1 MGSRKLLIITTALT
15 FLLSTLSPANANNPP
30 RKILSGWL
38 PDYSLAR
45 NLPTV
50 EGNLDLIRDIS
61 PFWYG
66 LTGGSSIKDKYAL
79 GKYTTPKEQV
89 IARLKANGILLLPT
103 ITDDNKKFV
112 LANLLA
118 NPTSR
123 SNIVQTIK
131 SLVLKYNYD
140 GIDLDFETFYTQDGR
155 SSWAALKPNWIAF
168 IKELSTALH
177 DQGKLLS
184 VTTPPDFAPETKR
197 AGNWIY
203 SWAEIGPL
211 IDRLRIMAYDFS
223 TTSPGPIGPLPWTE
237 DGVKYA
243 ITQMP
248 ASKVFLGIPGY
259 GRDWIT
265 KVEGVC
271 PKDFTSSV
279 VVGAKAA
286 VVMREAPNLAASNNA
301 LPTYNNTHAESTFTY
316 KKTYVDP
323 TNSASFCTAS
333 RTVWYPD
340 ERSYAARTNL
350 VGKYRL
356 GGIAVWTFGMENT
369 AAITAVRDIAKSIA
383 PDQVIGTISTDLEE
397 IGYGSTFNLTG
408 TFKLPDKTP
417 VPALNV
423 RFEIKNSSD
432 NNWRTLSAG
441 VTDLAGVIAVPVI
454 LGQKSQI
461 RLVSEGSWE
470 RTEGKTIEKVI
481 SVVPNVSLS
490 LPASIKVA
498 TSYTVYGQVLPKV
511 AGIKLV
517 VKQNMKPLGE
527 FITDASG
534 GFSFEIKAAT
544 TGLATYQ
551 VVISAGEK
559 NTAAI
564 SDEITILVR

>member
-66 LTGGSSIKDKYAL
+66 LTGESSIKDKYAL

-103 ITDDNKKFV
+103 ITDDNNKLV

-131 SLVLKYNYD
+131 ALVLKYNYD

-301 LPTYNNTHAESTFTY
+301 LPTYNTTNAESTFTY

>member
-66 LTGGSSIKDKYAL
+66 LTGESTIKDKYAL

-89 IARLKANGILLLPT
+89 IARLKANGVLLLPT

-301 LPTYNNTHAESTFTY
+301 LPTYNTTNAESTFTY

-383 PDQVIGTISTDLEE
+383 PDQVIGTLSTDLEE

-517 VKQNMKPLGE
+517 VKQNTKSLGE

>member
-15 FLLSTLSPANANNPP
+15 FLLSTLSPANADNPP

-66 LTGGSSIKDKYAL
+66 LTGESSIKDKYAL

-103 ITDDNKKFV
+103 ITDDNNKLV

-131 SLVLKYNYD
+131 ALVLKYNYD

-155 SSWAALKPNWIAF
+155 SSWATLKPNWIAF

-177 DQGKLLS
+177 EQGKLLS

-223 TTSPGPIGPLPWTE
+223 TTLPGPIGPLPWTE

-286 VVMREAPNLAASNNA
+286 VVMREAPNLAASNNV
-301 LPTYNNTHAESTFTY
+301 LPTYNTTNAESTFTY

-383 PDQVIGTISTDLEE
+383 PDQVIGTLSTDLEE

-417 VPALNV
+417 VPALNI

-432 NNWRTLSAG
+432 TNWRTLSAG

-511 AGIKLV
+511 SGIKLV

>member
-66 LTGGSSIKDKYAL
+66 LTGESSIKDKYAL

-89 IARLKANGILLLPT
+89 IARLKANGVLLLPT
-103 ITDDNKKFV
+103 ITDDNNKLV

-131 SLVLKYNYD
+131 ALVLKYNYD

-223 TTSPGPIGPLPWTE
+223 TTLPGPIGPLPWTE

-301 LPTYNNTHAESTFTY
+301 LPTYNTTNAESTFTY

-383 PDQVIGTISTDLEE
+383 PDQVIGTLSTDLEE

-417 VPALNV
+417 VPALNI

-432 NNWRTLSAG
+432 TNWRTLSAG

-551 VVISAGEK
+551 VVISAGDK

>member
-66 LTGGSSIKDKYAL
+66 LTGESSIKDKYAL

-89 IARLKANGILLLPT
+89 IARLKANGVLLLPT

-223 TTSPGPIGPLPWTE
+223 TTLPGPIGPLPWTE

-286 VVMREAPNLAASNNA
+286 VVMREAPNLAASNNV
-301 LPTYNNTHAESTFTY
+301 LPTYNTTNAESTFTY

-383 PDQVIGTISTDLEE
+383 PDQVIGTLSTDLEE

-417 VPALNV
+417 VPALNI

-432 NNWRTLSAG
+432 TNWRTLSAG

>member
-66 LTGGSSIKDKYAL
+66 LTGESSIKDKYAL

-89 IARLKANGILLLPT
+89 IARLKANGVLLLPT
-103 ITDDNKKFV
+103 ITDDNKKFA

-301 LPTYNNTHAESTFTY
+301 LPTYNTTNAESTFTY

-383 PDQVIGTISTDLEE
+383 PDQVIGTLSTDLEE

-441 VTDLAGVIAVPVI
+441 VTDLAGVIAFPVI

-470 RTEGKTIEKVI
+470 RTEGKTIDKVI

-551 VVISAGEK
+551 VVIPAGEK
-559 NTAAI
+559 NIAAI

>member
-1 MGSRKLLIITTALT
+1 MRSRKLLIVATSFTL
-15 FLLSTLSPANANNPP
+15 LLSSITFANADNPP

-38 PDYSLAR
+38 PDYSLSR
-45 NLPTV
+45 NLPSI

-66 LTGGSSIKDKYAL
+66 LTGETSIKDKYAI
-79 GKYTTPKEQV
+79 GKYTTSIEQV
-89 IARLKANGILLLPT
+89 ISRLKANGLLLLPT
-103 ITDDNKKFV
+103 ITDDNPKLV

-118 NPTSR
+118 NPNSR
-123 SNIVQTIK
+123 TNIVQTIK
-131 SLVLKYNYD
+131 ALVLKYNYD

-155 SSWAALKPNWIAF
+155 SSWVTLKPNWIAF

-197 AGNWIY
+197 AGNSVY

-223 TTSPGPIGPLPWTE
+223 TTSPGPIGPLPWSE
-237 DGVKYA
+237 DAVKYA
-243 ITQMP
+243 VTQMP

-265 KVEGVC
+265 KVDGVC
-271 PKDFTSSV
+271 PKDFASSV

-286 VVMREAPNLAASNNA
+286 VVMREALALATSNNA
-301 LPTYNNTHAESTFTY
+301 TPTYSDLNAEATFTY

-340 ERSYAARTNL
+340 ERSYTARTNL

-356 GGIAVWTFGMENT
+356 GGIAVWTFGMENA
-369 AAITAVRDIAKSIA
+369 AAIATIRDIAKSIA
-383 PDQVIGTISTDLEE
+383 PDQVLGTITTDLEQ
-397 IGYGSTFNLTG
+397 IGYGSAFNLTG

-417 VPALNV
+417 ISSLNV
-423 RFEIKNSSD
+423 RFEIKNSTD
-432 NNWRTLSAG
+432 NTWRTLAAG
-441 VTDLAGVIAVPVI
+441 TTDATGVIAVPVI
-454 LGQKSQI
+454 IAQKSQV

-470 RTEGKTIEKVI
+470 RLEGKTGEKII
-481 SVVPNVSLS
+481 SVVPSVSLS
-490 LPASIKVA
+490 LPASVKAAA
-498 TSYTVYGQVLPKV
+498 TYAVTGQVLPKV
-511 AGIKLV
+511 AGIKLT
-517 VKQNMKPLGE
+517 VKQNGKSLGD
-527 FITDASG
+527 FITDTSG
-534 GFSFEIKAAT
+534 GFTFNIAPAA
-544 TGLATYQ
+544 TGLASYQ
-551 VVISAGEK
+551 VVIAAGDK
-559 NTAAI
+559 NTAGV

>member
-15 FLLSTLSPANANNPP
+15 FLLSTLSPANADNPP

-66 LTGGSSIKDKYAL
+66 LTGESSIKDKYAL

-103 ITDDNKKFV
+103 ITDDNNKLV

-131 SLVLKYNYD
+131 ALVLKYNYD

-301 LPTYNNTHAESTFTY
+301 LPTYNTTNAESTFTY

-383 PDQVIGTISTDLEE
+383 PDQVIGTLSTDLEE

-517 VKQNMKPLGE
+517 VKQNTKSLGE

>member
-15 FLLSTLSPANANNPP
+15 FLLSTLSPADANNPP

-66 LTGGSSIKDKYAL
+66 LTGDSSIKDKYAL

-89 IARLKANGILLLPT
+89 IARLKANGVLLLPT

-131 SLVLKYNYD
+131 ALVLKYNYD
-140 GIDLDFETFYTQDGR
+140 GIDLDFETFYTQNGR

-203 SWAEIGPL
+203 SWAEIGSL

-286 VVMREAPNLAASNNA
+286 VVMREALNLAASNNA
-301 LPTYNNTHAESTFTY
+301 LPTYNSTNAESTFTY

-369 AAITAVRDIAKSIA
+369 AAITAIRDIAKSIA
-383 PDQVIGTISTDLEE
+383 PDQVIGTLSTDLEE

-470 RTEGKTIEKVI
+470 RTEGKTLEKVI

-498 TSYTVYGQVLPKV
+498 TSYTVFGQVLPKV

-517 VKQNMKPLGE
+517 VKQNTKSLGE
-527 FITDASG
+527 FTTDASG

-551 VVISAGEK
+551 VVIPAGEK

>member
-15 FLLSTLSPANANNPP
+15 FLLSTLSPANADNPP

-66 LTGGSSIKDKYAL
+66 LTGENSIKDKYAL

-103 ITDDNKKFV
+103 ITDDNNKLV

-131 SLVLKYNYD
+131 ALVLKYNYD

-177 DQGKLLS
+177 EQGKLLS

-223 TTSPGPIGPLPWTE
+223 TTLPGPIGPLPWTE

-286 VVMREAPNLAASNNA
+286 VVMREAPNLAASNNV
-301 LPTYNNTHAESTFTY
+301 LPTYNTTNAESTFTY
-316 KKTYVDP
+316 KKTYLDP

-383 PDQVIGTISTDLEE
+383 PDQVIGTLSTDLEE

-417 VPALNV
+417 VPALNI

-432 NNWRTLSAG
+432 TNWRTLSAG

-511 AGIKLV
+511 SGIKLV
-517 VKQNMKPLGE
+517 VKQNTKSLGE

-551 VVISAGEK
+551 VVISAGDK

>member
-1 MGSRKLLIITTALT
+1 MGSRKFLIITTALS
-15 FLLSTLSPANANNPP
+15 FMLSTLAPANADNPP

-66 LTGGSSIKDKYAL
+66 LTGENSIKDKYAL

-118 NPTSR
+118 NPASR

-131 SLVLKYNYD
+131 ALVLKYNYD

-168 IKELSTALH
+168 IRELSTALH

-271 PKDFTSSV
+271 PKDFSSSV

-286 VVMREAPNLAASNNA
+286 VVMREASNLAASNNA
-301 LPTYNNTHAESTFTY
+301 IPTYNSTHAESTFTY
-316 KKTYVDP
+316 KKSYVDP

-383 PDQVIGTISTDLEE
+383 PDQVIGTIATDLEE

-417 VPALNV
+417 VSALNV
-423 RFEIKNSSD
+423 RFEIKNSGDS
-432 NNWRTLSAG
+432 NWRTLSAG
-441 VTDLAGVIAVPVI
+441 VTDAAGVIAVPVI

-534 GFSFEIKAAT
+534 GFTFETKAAS

>member
-15 FLLSTLSPANANNPP
+15 FLLSTLSPANADNPP

-66 LTGGSSIKDKYAL
+66 LTGDSSIKDKYAL

-89 IARLKANGILLLPT
+89 IARLKANGVLLLPT

-131 SLVLKYNYD
+131 ALVLKYNYD
-140 GIDLDFETFYTQDGR
+140 GIDLDFETFYTQNGR

-203 SWAEIGPL
+203 SWAEIGSL

-286 VVMREAPNLAASNNA
+286 VVMREALNLAASNNA
-301 LPTYNNTHAESTFTY
+301 LPTYNSTNAESTFTY

-369 AAITAVRDIAKSIA
+369 AAITAIRDIAKSIA
-383 PDQVIGTISTDLEE
+383 PDQVIGTLSTDLEE

-470 RTEGKTIEKVI
+470 RTEGKTLEKVI

-498 TSYTVYGQVLPKV
+498 TSYTVFGQVLPKV

-517 VKQNMKPLGE
+517 VKQNTKSLGE
-527 FITDASG
+527 FTTDASG

-551 VVISAGEK
+551 VVIPAGEK

>member
-1 MGSRKLLIITTALT
+1 MRSRKLLIVATSFTL
-15 FLLSTLSPANANNPP
+15 LLSSITFANADNPP

-66 LTGGSSIKDKYAL
+66 LTGETTIKDKYAI
-79 GKYTTPKEQV
+79 GKYTTPIEQV
-89 IARLKANGILLLPT
+89 IARLKANGLLLLPT
-103 ITDDNKKFV
+103 ITDDNPKLV

-118 NPTSR
+118 NPNSR
-123 SNIVQTIK
+123 TNIVQTIK
-131 SLVLKYNYD
+131 ALVIKYNYD
-140 GIDLDFETFYTQDGR
+140 GIDLDFETFYTQDDR
-155 SSWAALKPNWIAF
+155 SSWTTLKPNWIAF

-197 AGNWIY
+197 AGNSVY

-223 TTSPGPIGPLPWTE
+223 TTSPGPIGPLPWSE
-237 DGVKYA
+237 DAVKYA
-243 ITQMP
+243 VTQMP

-265 KVEGVC
+265 KVDGVC
-271 PKDFTSSV
+271 PKDFASSV

-286 VVMREAPNLAASNNA
+286 VVMREALALATSNNA
-301 LPTYNNTHAESTFTY
+301 TPTYSDLNAEATFTY

-340 ERSYAARTNL
+340 ERSYTARTNL

-356 GGIAVWTFGMENT
+356 GGIAVWTFGMENA
-369 AAITAVRDIAKSIA
+369 AAIATIRDIAKSIA
-383 PDQVIGTISTDLEE
+383 PDQVIGTIATDLEQ
-397 IGYGSTFNLTG
+397 IGYGSAFNLTG
-408 TFKLPDKTP
+408 TFKLPDKSP
-417 VPALNV
+417 IPSLNV
-423 RFEIKNSSD
+423 RFEIKNSTD
-432 NNWRTLSAG
+432 NTWRTLAAG
-441 VTDLAGVIAVPVI
+441 TTDATGVIAVPVI
-454 LGQKSQI
+454 IAQKSQV

-470 RTEGKTIEKVI
+470 RLEGKTGEKII
-481 SVVPNVSLS
+481 SVVPSVSLS
-490 LPASIKVA
+490 LPASVKA
-498 TSYTVYGQVLPKV
+498 TATYAVTGQVLPKV
-511 AGIKLV
+511 AGIKLT
-517 VKQNMKPLGE
+517 VKQNGKSLGD
-527 FITDASG
+527 FITDTSG
-534 GFSFEIKAAT
+534 GFTFNIAPTA
-544 TGLATYQ
+544 TGLASYQ
-551 VVISAGEK
+551 VVIAAGEK
-559 NTAAI
+559 NTAGV

>member
-1 MGSRKLLIITTALT
+1 MGSRKLSVIATALT
-15 FLLSTLSPANANNPP
+15 FLISSTTASLADNPP
-30 RKILSGWL
+30 RRILSGWL

-66 LTGGSSIKDKYAL
+66 LTGETSIKDKYAL
-79 GKYTTPKEQV
+79 GKYTTPIEQV
-89 IARLKANGILLLPT
+89 ISRLKANNLILLPT
-103 ITDDNKKFV
+103 ITDDNPKLV

-118 NPTSR
+118 NPSSR
-123 SNIVQTIK
+123 TNIVQTIK
-131 SLVLKYNYD
+131 ALVLKYNYD

-155 SSWAALKPNWIAF
+155 SSWATLKPNWIAF

-197 AGNWIY
+197 AGNSVF

-223 TTSPGPIGPLPWTE
+223 TTAPGPIGPLPWSE
-237 DGVKYA
+237 DAVKYA
-243 ITQMP
+243 VTQMP

-271 PKDFTSSV
+271 PKDFASSV

-286 VVMREAPNLAASNNA
+286 VVMREALTLASSNNA
-301 LPTYNNTHAESTFTY
+301 TPTYNSTHAESTFTY

-323 TNSASFCTAS
+323 TNSASFCIAS

-340 ERSYAARTNL
+340 ERSYTARTNL

-369 AAITAVRDIAKSIA
+369 AAIATIRDIAKSIA
-383 PDQVIGTISTDLEE
+383 PDQVIGSIATDLEQ
-397 IGYGSTFNLTG
+397 IAYGSTFNLTG

-417 VPALNV
+417 ISSLNV
-423 RFEIKNSSD
+423 RFEIKNSAD
-432 NNWRTLSAG
+432 NTWRTLAAG
-441 VTDLAGVIAVPVI
+441 VTDASGVIAVPVI
-454 LGQKSQI
+454 IAQKSQI

-470 RTEGKTIEKVI
+470 RLEGKTDEKVI
-481 SVVPNVSLS
+481 SVVPSVSLS
-490 LPASIKVA
+490 LPASVKAAA
-498 TSYTVYGQVLPKV
+498 TYSVTGQVLPKV
-511 AGIKLV
+511 AGIKV
-517 VKQNMKPLGE
+517 AVKQNGKSLGE
-527 FITDASG
+527 FITEASG
-534 GFSFEIKAAT
+534 SFTFSIAPSA

-551 VVISAGEK
+551 VIIAAGEK
-559 NTAAI
+559 NTAGI
-564 SDEITILVR
+564 SDEITVLVR

>member
-66 LTGGSSIKDKYAL
+66 LTGESSIKDKYAL

-89 IARLKANGILLLPT
+89 IARLKANGVLLLPT

-131 SLVLKYNYD
+131 ALVLKYNYD

-223 TTSPGPIGPLPWTE
+223 TTLPGPIGPLPWTE

-286 VVMREAPNLAASNNA
+286 VVMREAPNLAASNNV
-301 LPTYNNTHAESTFTY
+301 LPTYNTTNAESTFTY

-383 PDQVIGTISTDLEE
+383 PDQVIGTLSTDLEE

-417 VPALNV
+417 VSALNV

>member
-1 MGSRKLLIITTALT
+1 MRSHKLLIAATSFTL
-15 FLLSTLSPANANNPP
+15 LLSSITSANADNPP

-38 PDYSLAR
+38 PDYSLSR
-45 NLPTV
+45 NLPSI

-66 LTGGSSIKDKYAL
+66 LTGETSIKDKYAI
-79 GKYTTPKEQV
+79 GKYTTPIEQV
-89 IARLKANGILLLPT
+89 IARLKTNGLLLLPT
-103 ITDDNKKFV
+103 ITDDNPKLV

-118 NPTSR
+118 NPNSR
-123 SNIVQTIK
+123 TNIVQTIK
-131 SLVLKYNYD
+131 ALVLKYNYD

-155 SSWAALKPNWIAF
+155 SSWVTLKPNWIAF

-197 AGNWIY
+197 AGNSVY

-223 TTSPGPIGPLPWTE
+223 TTLPGPIGPLPWSE
-237 DGVKYA
+237 DAVKYA
-243 ITQMP
+243 VTQMP

-265 KVEGVC
+265 KVDGVC
-271 PKDFTSSV
+271 PKDFASSV

-286 VVMREAPNLAASNNA
+286 VVMREALALATSNNA
-301 LPTYNNTHAESTFTY
+301 TPTYSDLNAEATFTY

-340 ERSYAARTNL
+340 ERSYTARTNL

-356 GGIAVWTFGMENT
+356 GGIAVWTFGMENA
-369 AAITAVRDIAKSIA
+369 AAIATIRDIAKSIA
-383 PDQVIGTISTDLEE
+383 PDQVLGTITTDLEQ
-397 IGYGSTFNLTG
+397 IGYGSAFNLTG

-417 VPALNV
+417 ISSLNV
-423 RFEIKNSSD
+423 RFEIKNSTD
-432 NNWRTLSAG
+432 NTWRTLAAG
-441 VTDLAGVIAVPVI
+441 TTDATGVIAVPVI
-454 LGQKSQI
+454 IAQKSQV

-470 RTEGKTIEKVI
+470 RLEGKTGEKII
-481 SVVPNVSLS
+481 SVVPSVSLA
-490 LPASIKVA
+490 LPASVKAAA
-498 TSYTVYGQVLPKV
+498 TYAVTGQVLPKV
-511 AGIKLV
+511 GGIKLT
-517 VKQNMKPLGE
+517 VKQNGKSLGD
-527 FITDASG
+527 FITDTTG
-534 GFSFEIKAAT
+534 SFTFNIAPAA

-551 VVISAGEK
+551 VLIAAGEK
-559 NTAAI
+559 NTAGI
-564 SDEITILVR
+564 SDEITVLVR

>member
-15 FLLSTLSPANANNPP
+15 FLLSTLSPANADNPP

-66 LTGGSSIKDKYAL
+66 LTGDSSIKDKYAL

-89 IARLKANGILLLPT
+89 IARLKANGVLLLPT

-131 SLVLKYNYD
+131 ALVLKYNYD

-286 VVMREAPNLAASNNA
+286 VVMREALNLAASNNA
-301 LPTYNNTHAESTFTY
+301 LPTYNSTNAESTFTY

-369 AAITAVRDIAKSIA
+369 AAINAVRDIAKSIA

-417 VPALNV
+417 VSALNV

-470 RTEGKTIEKVI
+470 RTEGKTVEKVI

-498 TSYTVYGQVLPKV
+498 TGYTVFGQVLPKV

-517 VKQNMKPLGE
+517 VKQNTKPLGE
-527 FITDASG
+527 FITDANG
-534 GFSFEIKAAT
+534 GFSFEIKAAA

-551 VVISAGEK
+551 VVIPAGEK
-559 NTAAI
+559 NTSAI

>member
-1 MGSRKLLIITTALT
+1 MGSRKLSVIATALT
-15 FLLSTLSPANANNPP
+15 FLISSTTASLADNPP
-30 RKILSGWL
+30 RRILSGWL

-66 LTGGSSIKDKYAL
+66 LTGETSIKDKYAL
-79 GKYTTPKEQV
+79 GKYTTPIEQV
-89 IARLKANGILLLPT
+89 ISRLKANNLILLPT
-103 ITDDNKKFV
+103 ITDDNPKLV

-118 NPTSR
+118 NPSSR
-123 SNIVQTIK
+123 TNIVQTIK
-131 SLVLKYNYD
+131 ALVLKYNYD

-155 SSWAALKPNWIAF
+155 SSWATLKPNWIAF

-197 AGNWIY
+197 AGNSVF

-223 TTSPGPIGPLPWTE
+223 TTAPGPIGPLPWSE
-237 DGVKYA
+237 DAVKYA
-243 ITQMP
+243 VTQMP

-271 PKDFTSSV
+271 PKDFASSV

-286 VVMREAPNLAASNNA
+286 VVMREALTLASSNNA
-301 LPTYNNTHAESTFTY
+301 TPTYNSTHAESTFTY

-340 ERSYAARTNL
+340 ERSYTARTNL

-356 GGIAVWTFGMENT
+356 GGVAVWTFGMENT
-369 AAITAVRDIAKSIA
+369 AAIATIRDIAKSIA
-383 PDQVIGTISTDLEE
+383 PDQVIGSIATDLEQ
-397 IGYGSTFNLTG
+397 IAYGSTFNLTG

-417 VPALNV
+417 ISSLNV
-423 RFEIKNSSD
+423 RFEIKNSAD
-432 NNWRTLSAG
+432 NTWRTLAAG
-441 VTDLAGVIAVPVI
+441 VTDASGVIAVPVI
-454 LGQKSQI
+454 IAQKSQI

-470 RTEGKTIEKVI
+470 RLEGKTDEKII
-481 SVVPNVSLS
+481 SVVPSVSLS
-490 LPASIKVA
+490 LPASVKAAA
-498 TSYTVYGQVLPKV
+498 TYSVTGQVLPKV
-511 AGIKLV
+511 AGIKV
-517 VKQNMKPLGE
+517 TVKQNGKSVGE
-527 FITDASG
+527 FITEASG
-534 GFSFEIKAAT
+534 SFTFNIAPSA

-551 VVISAGEK
+551 VIIAAGEK
-559 NTAAI
+559 NTAGI
-564 SDEITILVR
+564 SDEITVLVR

>member
-1 MGSRKLLIITTALT
+1 MGSRKLLILAISFTL
-15 FLLSTLSPANANNPP
+15 LLSSLAPVKADNPP

-45 NLPTV
+45 NLPSV

-66 LTGGSSIKDKYAL
+66 LTGATTIKDKYAI
-79 GKYTTPKEQV
+79 GRYTTPVEQV
-89 IARLKANGILLLPT
+89 IARLKANGLLLLPT
-103 ITDDNKKFV
+103 ITDDNPKLV
-112 LANLLA
+112 LASLLA
-118 NPTSR
+118 NPNSR
-123 SNIVQTIK
+123 SDIIQTIK
-131 SLVLKYNYD
+131 NLVLKYNYD

-155 SSWAALKPNWIAF
+155 SSWTTLKPNWIAF
-168 IKELSTALH
+168 VKELSAALH

-184 VTTPPDFAPETKR
+184 ITTPPDFAPETKR
-197 AGNWIY
+197 AGNSVY
-203 SWAEIGPL
+203 SWSEIGPV

-237 DGVKYA
+237 DAVKYA
-243 ITQMP
+243 VTQMP

-271 PKDFTSSV
+271 PKDFASSV

-286 VVMREAPNLAASNNA
+286 VVMREALTLASSNNA
-301 LPTYNNTHAESTFTY
+301 TPTYNSTHAESTFTY

-340 ERSYAARTNL
+340 ERSYTARTNL

-356 GGIAVWTFGMENT
+356 GGIAVWTFGMENA
-369 AAITAVRDIAKSIA
+369 AAIATIRDIAKSIA
-383 PDQVIGTISTDLEE
+383 PDQVLGTIATDLDQ

-417 VPALNV
+417 VSSLNV

-432 NNWRTLSAG
+432 NTWRTLVAG
-441 VTDLAGVIAVPVI
+441 TTDASGVIAVPVI
-454 LGQKSQI
+454 IAQKSQI

-470 RTEGKTIEKVI
+470 RSEGKTAEKII
-481 SVVPNVSLS
+481 SVVPSVALS
-490 LPASIKVA
+490 LPASVKAAA
-498 TSYTVYGQVLPKV
+498 TYPVSGQVLPKV
-511 AGIKLV
+511 AGVKV
-517 VKQNMKPLGE
+517 TVKQNGKSLGD
-527 FITDASG
+527 FITDSTGRFTFNIAP
-534 GFSFEIKAAT
+534 IA
-544 TGLATYQ
+544 TGLASYQ
-551 VVISAGEK
+551 VEIAAGEK
-559 NTAAI
+559 NTAGV
-564 SDEITILVR
+564 SDEITVLVR

>member
-1 MGSRKLLIITTALT
+1 MGSRKLSVIVTVLT
-15 FLLSTLSPANANNPP
+15 FLISSTTASLADNPP
-30 RKILSGWL
+30 RRILSGWL

-66 LTGGSSIKDKYAL
+66 LTGETSIKDKYAL
-79 GKYTTPKEQV
+79 GKYTTPIEQV
-89 IARLKANGILLLPT
+89 ISRLKANNLILLPT
-103 ITDDNKKFV
+103 ITDDNPKLV

-118 NPTSR
+118 NPSSR
-123 SNIVQTIK
+123 TNIVQTIK
-131 SLVLKYNYD
+131 ALVLKYNYD

-155 SSWAALKPNWIAF
+155 SSWVTLKPNWIAF

-197 AGNWIY
+197 AGNSVF

-223 TTSPGPIGPLPWTE
+223 TTSAGPIGPLPWSE
-237 DGVKYA
+237 DAVKYA
-243 ITQMP
+243 VTQMP

-271 PKDFTSSV
+271 PKDFASSV

-286 VVMREAPNLAASNNA
+286 VVMREALTLASSNNA
-301 LPTYNNTHAESTFTY
+301 TPTYNSTHAESTFTY

-340 ERSYAARTNL
+340 ERSYTARTNL

-356 GGIAVWTFGMENT
+356 GGVAVWTFGMENT
-369 AAITAVRDIAKSIA
+369 AAIATIRDIAKSIA
-383 PDQVIGTISTDLEE
+383 PDQVIGSIATDLEQ
-397 IGYGSTFNLTG
+397 IAYGSTFNLTG

-417 VPALNV
+417 VSSLNV
-423 RFEIKNSSD
+423 RFEIKNSAD
-432 NNWRTLSAG
+432 NTWRTLAAG
-441 VTDLAGVIAVPVI
+441 VTDASGVIAVPVI
-454 LGQKSQI
+454 IAQKSQI
-461 RLVSEGSWE
+461 RLISEGSWE
-470 RTEGKTIEKVI
+470 RLEGKTNEKVI
-481 SVVPNVSLS
+481 SVVPSVSLS
-490 LPASIKVA
+490 LPASVKAA
-498 TSYTVYGQVLPKV
+498 TTYSVTGQVLPKV
-511 AGIKLV
+511 AGIKV
-517 VKQNMKPLGE
+517 AVKQNGKSLGE
-527 FITDASG
+527 FITEASG
-534 GFSFEIKAAT
+534 SFTFNIAPAA

-551 VVISAGEK
+551 VIIAAGEK
-559 NTAAI
+559 NTAGI
-564 SDEITILVR
+564 SDEITVLVR